1 MQGLQ
6 GSGGLIYLGVL
17 VVAFYLLI
25 IRPQM
30 QRSKQVRELMA
41 SLAVGD
47 EIITIGGLHGTVSA
61 IEGALVTVRVAGDT
75 ELVFE
80 KSAIGRRSAK
90 PEQVTDNAEPAETG
104 EASKSSDSDSE

>member
-1 MQGLQ
+1 MQLQ

-30 QRSKQVRELMA
+30 QRNKQVRELMA

-47 EIITIGGLHGTVSA
+47 EIITIGGMHGTVTA
-61 IEGALVTVRVAGDT
+61 IEGTLVTVRVAADT
-75 ELVFE
+75 EIVFE
-80 KSAIGRRSAK
+80 KSAIGRR
-90 PEQVTDNAEPAETG
+90 NARQE
-104 EASKSSDSDSE
+104 EAVDDSESVEADEPFDPDSE